1 MLNKFDI
8 CFIAG
13 GMLIGAGITA
23 LAFLK
28 HEEGLMTFG
37 EFMELSEGLRVEY
50 RQMLSEKLRYKEETA
65 EEEPEDESSANTIEI
80 HSPSKEMINISNS
93 LAEKTNRI
101 IMAHFGYGAPDDFE
115 DLDDAYAEAVDREAP
130 SEKRSEPYVISKDEY
145 ENERF
150 YDKTTLCFYDDGILE
165 EYLSES
171 IVDDIPRTIGTEFID
186 KFGEYEDDVVFVRND
201 SYQTDYE
208 VLRQHRNYA
217 EFPR

>member
-28 HEEGLMTFG
+28 HEEGLMSFG
-37 EFMELSEGLRVEY
+37 EAMDMADDLNSTYKSMVDEY
-50 RQMLSEKLRYKEETA
+50 RNKVA
-65 EEEPEDESSANTIEI
+65 ELKNDPIDIPEEPEIEVKDPLIEATKNT
-80 HSPSKEMINISNS
+80 K
-93 LAEKTNRI
+93 RI
-101 IMAHFGYGAPDDFE
+101 ILEHFGYGLPGDE
-115 DLDDAYAEAVDREAP
+115 ELDDNYVEDVDREPP

-150 YDKTTLCFYDDGILE
+150 YDKTTLCFYDDGVLE
-165 EYLSES
+165 EYLSEN

>member
-37 EFMELSEGLRVEY
+37 EAMDLSEDLRAEY
-50 RQMLSEKLRYKEETA
+50 REKIRELDSNKEEFV
-65 EEEPEDESSANTIEI
+65 EEEPEEKPVIKVANHI
-80 HSPSKEMINISNS
+80 PP
-93 LAEKTNRI
+93 EKTNRI

-145 ENERF
+145 ENELF
-150 YDKTTLCFYDDGILE
+150 YDKITLCFYDDGILE
-165 EYLSES
+165 EYLSEN
-171 IVDDIPRTIGTEFID
+171 IVDDIPRTVGTEFVD

-208 VLRQHRNYA
+208 VLRQHMNYA
-217 EFPR
+217 ESPR

>member
-23 LAFLK
+23 MAFLK

-37 EFMELSEGLRVEY
+37 EAMDMADDLNSTYKSMVDEY
-50 RQMLSEKLRYKEETA
+50 RNKVA
-65 EEEPEDESSANTIEI
+65 ELKNDPIDIPEEPDEKPVIKVAN
-80 HSPSKEMINISNS
+80 PMPP
-93 LAEKTNRI
+93 EKTNRI

>member
-23 LAFLK
+23 LAFLEREK
-28 HEEGLMTFG
+28 GLMTFG
-37 EFMELSEGLRVEY
+37 EFMELSEGLRAEY
-50 RQMLSEKLRYKEETA
+50 RQMLSEKLRELGSYKEE
-65 EEEPEDESSANTIEI
+65 EPVKEEPEEKPIVKVAN
-80 HSPSKEMINISNS
+80 PMPP
-93 LAEKTNRI
+93 EKTNRI
-101 IMAHFGYGAPDDFE
+101 IMAHFGYGMPDDFE
-115 DLDDAYAEAVDREAP
+115 DLDDAYAEAVDREPP

-165 EYLSES
+165 EYLSEN
-171 IVDDIPRTIGTEFID
+171 IVDDIPRTIGTEFMN

>member
-8 CFIAG
+8 CFVAG

-28 HEEGLMTFG
+28 HEEGLMTFR
-37 EFMELSEGLRVEY
+37 EAMDLSADLRAEY
-50 RQMLSEKLRYKEETA
+50 REKIHELDSRKEEELV
-65 EEEPEDESSANTIEI
+65 EEEHEEKPVIKVAN
-80 HSPSKEMINISNS
+80 PMPP
-93 LAEKTNRI
+93 EKTNRI
-101 IMAHFGYGAPDDFE
+101 IVAHFGYGAPDDFE

-150 YDKTTLCFYDDGILE
+150 YDKTTLCFYDDGVLE
-165 EYLSES
+165 EYLSEN